1 MAEITF
7 STDGWRAIIAADF
20 TFTNV
25 SYVAQAIAHY
35 LQQEGLAERGLVV
48 GYDTR
53 FLADRFAQVVTE
65 VMAETVYIHIFV
77 LNMRRRRV
85 AHAVLAQRAGG
96 AVTLTASHNPAEYLG
111 IKFIPI
117 MPDRPAGRD

>member
-7 STDGWRAIIAADF
+7 GTDGWRAIIAADF

-48 GYDTR
+48 GYYTL
-53 FLADRFAQVVTE
+53 FLADSFAHVVTE
-65 VMAETVYIHIFV
+65 V
-77 LNMRRRRV
+77 L
-85 AHAVLAQRAGG
+85 
-96 AVTLTASHNPAEYLG
+96 S
-111 IKFIPI
+111 
-117 MPDRPAGRD
+117 